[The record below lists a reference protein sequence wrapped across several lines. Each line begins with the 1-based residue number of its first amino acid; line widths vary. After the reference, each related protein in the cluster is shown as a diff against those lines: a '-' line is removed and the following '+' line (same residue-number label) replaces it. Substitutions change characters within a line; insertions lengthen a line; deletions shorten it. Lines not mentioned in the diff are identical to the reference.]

1 MKKLIV
7 LIVVLSI
14 AGYFGYPYYE
24 VYKISSQPT
33 FISLEK
39 DKKIKVTDSISISD
53 FSVLLEENEII
64 DSKEDFVTLATYK
77 GYDSKIIPSGNFKI
91 LKEWSTYNSLLN
103 NLYVY
108 ANPAGNRRI
117 VNVVINNVRTIE
129 DVARVVSKQIDADSI
144 SLSDLFNNDSLIAH
158 YGFTKEVFPTFF
170 MPNTYECYSD
180 ISPEQF
186 LQKLADSYKSFWNQS
201 RTQKASDIGLS
212 QSEVTILASIVY
224 EEQKVKFDEQ
234 AKIAGLYINRLKN
247 GWKLQADPTV
257 KYAVGDFTLRRIL
270 YKHLEV
276 ESPYNTYK
284 NEGLPP
290 GPISIPEPQTIDAVL
305 NYELHEYFFMCA
317 KPEYTGYHNFSKTLQ
332 QHNVYA
338 SEYKKW
344 LTQQN
349 IR

>member
-7 LIVVLSI
+7 LIVVLGI
-14 AGYFGYPYYE
+14 AGYFACPYYE
-24 VYKISSQPT
+24 LYRIGNQQT
-33 FISLEK
+33 FTSLEK

-53 FSVLLEENEII
+53 FSVLLEENGII
-64 DSKEDFVTLATYK
+64 YSKEDFVTLATYK
-77 GYDSKIIPSGNFKI
+77 GYDSEIIPSGNFKI
-91 LKEWSTYNSLLN
+91 LKEWNTYNSLLN
-103 NLYVY
+103 NLHIY
-108 ANPAGNRRI
+108 AKPSGNRRI

-129 DVARVVSKQIDADSI
+129 DVARVVSKQINADSI
-144 SLSDLFNNDSLIAH
+144 SLSDLFNNDSLIIH
-158 YGFTKEVFPTFF
+158 YGFTKETFPTFF

-186 LQKLADSYKSFWNQS
+186 LEKLANSYKLFWSPS
-201 RTQKASDIGLS
+201 RILQASDLGLS

-257 KYAVGDFTLRRIL
+257 KYALGDFTLRRIL

-284 NEGLPP
+284 YDGLPP
-290 GPISIPEPQTIDAVL
+290 GPISIPEIQTIDAVL
-305 NYELHEYFFMCA
+305 NYESHEYFFMCA

-338 SEYKKW
+338 SAYQKW
-344 LTQQN
+344 LKQQN

>member
-1 MKKLIV
+1 VKKLIV